1 MSQETASMLIS
12 KVKFGKTPS
21 NHWVFHKVGDPLESK
36 TSTWASGAQYK
47 EARTSLWDALRAFD
61 AIAADMMDAPPEW
74 AFDLSAIGVSIVYK
88 LSETS
93 SGGVALNRGLVVTAL
108 KPLKDHNGP
117 MVINTACLFEYE
129 FGKED
134 SGQRTLPHVATLAMD
149 RIIDEAEAYL
159 RGEYSDSEPIQTSLL
174 TSDAALRPE
183 GLGASQLTSDAALR
197 PEGLGASQ
205 DLLASFHETV
215 NAPSISGVTV
225 SIPSAEQ
232 HFDVTFPE
240 GAAACLKAVA
250 KNLKRKR
257 ERTSV

>member
-12 KVKFGKTPS
+12 KVKYGKTPAS
-21 NHWVFHKVGDPLESK
+21 HWVFHKVGNPLAGDSSEWK
-36 TSTWASGAQYK
+36 SGMKFQD
-47 EARTSLWDALRAFD
+47 ARPALWDALRAFD
-61 AIAADMMDAPPEW
+61 AIAADMMDAPPAW
-74 AFDLSAIGVSIVYK
+74 AFDLSAIGVSITYK
-88 LSETS
+88 LRET
-93 SGGVALNRGLVVTAL
+93 GGGGIELNRGLVVTAL

-174 TSDAALRPE
+174 TSDAAV
-183 GLGASQLTSDAALR
+183 R

-205 DLLASFHETV
+205 DLLAELSEAKASFHAAVTAE
-215 NAPSISGVTV
+215 SISGCTL
-225 SIPSAEQ
+225 SIPATGQ
-232 HFDVTFPE
+232 VIDVTTE
-240 GAAACLKAVA
+240 HGVATAVA
-250 KNLKRKR
+250 AVADNLKRKR
-257 ERTSV
+257 ERGRV